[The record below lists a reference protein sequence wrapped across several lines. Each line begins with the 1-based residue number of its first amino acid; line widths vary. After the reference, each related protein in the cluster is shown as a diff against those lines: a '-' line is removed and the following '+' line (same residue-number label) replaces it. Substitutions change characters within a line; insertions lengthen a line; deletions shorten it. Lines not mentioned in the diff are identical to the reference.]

1 MPTPA
6 QFFRYCPSETAASGA
21 TNAIDFG
28 TFVVSGS
35 LPALQAT
42 LGDFIDLD
50 GRAAEA
56 TTLNLGSYLVDP
68 MSQALHALS
77 DDMLVSYAAIGA
89 TPAPGMGGYF
99 DFHSAVVLG
108 LPDPS
113 GVRTASLGT
122 AALLRH
128 LAVGS
133 RVLVQTEGDTVSQI
147 ECDVAAVTATT
158 LTLTSLVAG
167 AMPEVETA
175 LVTAIYMS
183 DVLRAEDVVSFRQF
197 RRFASPL
204 VAADEASFNPNLY
217 LLLYGP
223 IYPDIVGMTAS
234 QMYDDYSGHPGR
246 VGSILDLRRA
256 LDAPSVATLVI
267 DNLLDIAPGAAL
279 RIENVLVRTIATL
292 ADVVADLP
300 DSRSDVALITAA
312 ATRELVE
319 ASIRDLN
326 QTVVSE
332 NITATHSITLPGTL
346 AATLDFVRIDVPT
359 QVPALQATDIRTD
372 GLAAAYV
379 TTDAI
384 ASVRSDLGD
393 ANASTLAA
401 TRVTADSA
409 AFGDAAV
416 GGLLSGQSAAFTA
429 GLAADSAA
437 FSTVVAESATVDS
450 LQVKNDLTAGSAAFE
465 ADVSCRNLTATGS
478 VAAASGISA
487 ASADFSGSMN
497 VGTAFAVDGGSA
509 AFRVAVSAPSAD
521 IAQVTSDTVS
531 AERVVSDVIVAD
543 VANVATVTAGNADVS
558 LLTVANVTGGLRVS
572 GDSTF
577 DAISCTNLKTD
588 VLDAGSAVYQNLTVT
603 ALADVASLVVRDDAI
618 VGRMAQAYRLV
629 SSQLD
634 VTGAAALGSLV
645 VTAASV
651 LHSLNVVTDLGVAG
665 NVTIA
670 GTHDAGPS
678 RIRGNLTLMG
688 DIATQRAIVDGDIF
702 SENGDLRLTRGS
714 AYLYGDLSMGGAAS
728 IGSDLAVKG
737 GGTFGSD
744 VRVTGGV
751 LGTGDITGANAQF
764 NGVLRAGDSALGD
777 VDCLGMRAETL
788 KLLGAFA
795 TEGDASVDGYLS
807 VEGNAVL
814 KGSVTAGD
822 LASIG
827 DFESGRDVN
836 VTRRLNVGE
845 DAAIDGDLQVSGNAA
860 VEGTFVCDGAE
871 VTGTLVVT
879 DVTVS
884 ADVSAEGKITAD
896 GTIEAGGNLVTGGD
910 LMVSGDAFVEN
921 VTVTSSATVNGSL
934 ALAGNADVEGSV
946 STVGDLTV
954 GGSVQVDG
962 SVIVDAGLTVVDG
975 VNAAS
980 VTTDDLTAETVSAKR
995 VATDELAAGCL
1006 EVLPTGVAVT
1016 RSLECGSL
1024 SVNGPV
1030 SVHGPVMLDSTI
1042 DFGTEP
1048 TVFRAPVSAPY
1059 VATDAL
1065 TTQEVHVR
1073 RIVIGP
1079 ASDASIG
1086 TFGDPSPS
1094 AVQGRITALEGQ
1106 VASLTAQ
1113 IQALL
1118 ELIAH

>member
-35 LPALQAT
+35 LPALQTT
-42 LGDFIDLD
+42 LGDYLDLD

-68 MSQALHALS
+68 TSQALHALS
-77 DDMLVSYAAIGA
+77 DDMLLSYAAIGA
-89 TPAPGMGGYF
+89 TPVLGMGGYF
-99 DFHSAVVLG
+99 DFHAAIVLG

-133 RVLVQTEGDTVSQI
+133 RVHVQTEGDTVSQV
-147 ECDVAAVTATT
+147 ECDVVAVTATT
-158 LTLTSLVAG
+158 LTLTPLVAG
-167 AMPEVETA
+167 SLPEVETA

-223 IYPDIVGMTAS
+223 IYPDVVGMTAS

-267 DNLLDIAPGAAL
+267 DNLLDIAPGAAI
-279 RIENVLVRTIATL
+279 RMENVLVRTIATL
-292 ADVVADLP
+292 ADVIADLP

-319 ASIRDLN
+319 ASIRDL
-326 QTVVSE
+326 QQVVVSE

-372 GLAAAYV
+372 GLVSAHL
-379 TTDAI
+379 TTDTVV
-384 ASVRSDLGD
+384 STRSDLGD
-393 ANASTLAA
+393 AQATTLAA
-401 TRVTADSA
+401 TRVTADTA
-409 AFGDAAV
+409 AFKDATVSGA
-416 GGLLSGQSAAFTA
+416 LSGE
-429 GLAADSAA
+429 SAA
-437 FSTVVAESATVDS
+437 FSAGIAADSGEFQTIAAGHAATDT
-450 LQVKNDLTAGSAAFE
+450 LQVNDALTGGSAAFE
-465 ADVSCRNLTATGS
+465 GDVSCRNLTASGS
-478 VAAASGISA
+478 ITAAAGVSGA
-487 ASADFSGSMN
+487 TADFSSSLN
-497 VGTAFAVDGGSA
+497 VGTAFSADGGA
-509 AFRVAVSAPSAD
+509 ATFTVPVSAPAAAIANVSAD
-521 IAQVTSDTVS
+521 LVNS
-531 AERVVSDVIVAD
+531 ERVVTDAVTVDVAD
-543 VANVATVTAGNADVS
+543 VANLTAGNADVS
-558 LLTVANVTGGLRVS
+558 LLTVANVSGGLRVT

-577 DAISCTNLKTD
+577 DAISCTNFKTD
-588 VLDAGSAVYQNLTVT
+588 VVDADSAVYRNLGVT
-603 ALADVASLVVRDDAI
+603 ALADIASLVVGDDAI
-618 VGRMAQAYRLV
+618 IGRMAQAYRLV

-634 VTGAAALGSLV
+634 VTGAAALGSLAV
-645 VTAASV
+645 SAASV
-651 LHSLNVVTDLGVAG
+651 LHSLNVVTDVGIAG

-688 DIATQRAIVDGDIF
+688 DISTQRAIVDGDIF
-702 SENGDLRLTRGS
+702 SEHGDLHLTRGS
-714 AYLYGDLSMGGAAS
+714 ADLYGDLSMGGAAS
-728 IGSDLAVKG
+728 IGGDLAVKG
-737 GGTFGSD
+737 GATFGSD
-744 VRVTGGV
+744 IRVTGGF
-751 LGTGDITGANAQF
+751 LGTGDVSGANAEF
-764 NGVLRAGDSALGD
+764 SGVLRAGDAAVQDL
-777 VDCLGMRAETL
+777 DCLGIRAETVM
-788 KLLGAFA
+788 LLGAFS

-822 LASIG
+822 LTSIG
-827 DFESGRDVN
+827 DVESGRDVN
-836 VTRRLNVGE
+836 VTRRLNVAE

-860 VEGTFVCDGAE
+860 VEGVFVCDGAE

-879 DVTVS
+879 DVTVA
-884 ADVSAEGKITAD
+884 ADVSVEGKITAD
-896 GTIEAGGNLVTGGD
+896 GIIEAGGNLVTGGD
-910 LMVSGDAFVEN
+910 LLVSGDAFAEN
-921 VTVTSSATVNGSL
+921 VTVASSATVNGNL
-934 ALAGNADVEGSV
+934 ALAGNAEVEGFV

-962 SVIVDAGLTVVDG
+962 SVVIDAGLTVVDG

-980 VTTDDLTAETVSAKR
+980 VKTDDLTAETVSTKR
-995 VATDELAAGCL
+995 ITTDELAAGCL

-1016 RSLECGSL
+1016 RSLACGSL
-1024 SVNGPV
+1024 DVNGPV

-1048 TVFRAPVSAPY
+1048 TVFRSEVSVPY
-1059 VATDAL
+1059 LAAGAV

-1073 RIVIGP
+1073 RIVIAP
-1079 ASDASIG
+1079 PYEDTIG
-1086 TFGDPSPS
+1086 TFGDPTPS

-1113 IQALL
+1113 IQALMD
-1118 ELIAH
+1118 LIVN